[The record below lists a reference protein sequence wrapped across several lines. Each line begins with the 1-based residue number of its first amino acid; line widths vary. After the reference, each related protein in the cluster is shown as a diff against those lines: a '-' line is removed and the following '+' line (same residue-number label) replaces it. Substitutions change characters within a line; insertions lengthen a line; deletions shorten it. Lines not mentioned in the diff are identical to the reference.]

1 MLSRGLH
8 EQIFRGA
15 RVRYSEAAV
24 RRSVEHLQRH
34 ELWGK
39 ETSALPDVELRLPRM
54 YGDNI
59 DEHFCLL
66 AQKQSLPYLEAAEE
80 LLRCRL
86 PPAPPSWAW
95 QLGWT
100 RYGPDGRPEPV
111 DFPRDRAVVLDV
123 EVCLADGH
131 CPTLAVA
138 VSPHA
143 WYSWCSRRLLE
154 QRYSWSSR
162 LSLADL
168 IPLESAAGAGCA
180 GRQDRPE
187 RVVVGHNVA
196 FDRAFIKEQY
206 LIQGSRVRFL
216 DTMSMHMA
224 ISGLT
229 GFQRSLWMAAKHGKR
244 KGLQQVRQHI
254 KKTRSKAEGPAVTAW
269 DWVQVSSIN
278 NLADVHALYV
288 GGQPLEKE
296 ARELF
301 VKGTM
306 ADIRDHFQDLMSYCA
321 RDVQATH
328 EVFQEQLPLFMER
341 CPHPVTFAG
350 MLEMG
355 VSYLPVNGNWQRYLD
370 DAQGTYEELQKE
382 MKKSLMNLA
391 NDACQLLH
399 GDRYRGQPR
408 GGDGAA
414 PPPMGAG
421 AGPRRAGRYKEDPWL
436 WDLEWDTQEFKQKK
450 PPRKKKDQKV
460 NEGEAP
466 GAGSVQDWQEGE
478 HGELGGDPGLEACSA
493 PGLPVPPPDPGPPSE
508 DEELRAAPEGSALLQ
523 RLKDTVTLQPKKLQ
537 HLPGHPGWYRKLC
550 LRLGDEGWVPG
561 PSLISLQMRVTPK
574 LMRLAWD
581 GFPLHYSEKH
591 GWGYLVPGR
600 QDNLPAAPPGGE
612 GPVCPHRAI
621 EELCRQHRL
630 EKGREQPPQEQ
641 GVEDELLVMDG
652 SSMWQK
658 VTLGGRGPPGV
669 GGGAGL
675 SPTRPQ
681 TPAVEELSQ
690 LEGDVG
696 RAEQSLVQEEG
707 GELLEADSR
716 PSYHHGNGPYND
728 VDVPGC
734 WFFKLP
740 HKASRD
746 GNANNV
752 GSPFAKDFLPR
763 MEDGT
768 LRAAVGR
775 THGTRALEINKM
787 ISFWR
792 NAHKRISSQMVVW
805 LKKGELPRAVT
816 RHPDYNEED
825 DYGAILPQVVTA
837 GTITRRAVEP
847 TWLTASNAR
856 ADRVGSELKAMVQ
869 VPPGYALVGAD
880 VDSQELWIA
889 AILGEAHFAGMH
901 GCTAFGWMTLQGKKS
916 NGTDL
921 HSKTAATVGISREH
935 AKVFNYGRIYGAGQP
950 FAERLL
956 MQFNHRL
963 TQEQAREKAQQM
975 YAVTKGIRRWV
986 LPPGAVGCVG
996 TVSPWV
1002 LPWVWDTPSW
1012 LVATQVSS
1020 ERGGR
1025 VAGEGAG
1032 AGRGQGRRWLGVGPG
1047 RPPAPE
1053 GSCEEVRCSDPTWWL
1068 WDGGVRRGKAVGGG
1082 QRRDW
1087 DAPSVSQC
1095 VSSSRWL
1102 WGLPQTRRGC
1112 LRLPQTRLCPDR
1124 SRSKKKWDVVGHRV
1138 WAGGTESEMFNKLES
1153 IALSASPQTPVLG
1166 CHISRALEPAVAKGE
1181 FLTSRVNWVVQS
1193 SAVDYLHLMLVSMKW
1208 LFEEFDISGR
1218 FCISIHDEVRYL
1230 VQEQDRYRA
1239 ALALQITNLLTR
1251 TLSASRCLPRVRSN
1265 LCRGLSGVLC
1275 MFAYKL
1281 GLQDLPQSVAFFSA
1295 VDVDRCLR
1303 KEVTMNCVTPS
1314 NPTGMEKKYGIPQ
1327 GEALDI
1333 YQLLEITKGSLE
1345 KK

>member
-1 MLSRGLH
+1 MRRVSWMRSVRGCSPQPRRCPSSSSASRPLPEEPGQEPSTGQRRMNPLNIQMLSRSLH

-15 RVRYSEAAV
+15 RVRYSAEEV
-24 RRSVEHLQRH
+24 QRSVQHLQQH
-34 ELWGK
+34 GLWGK
-39 ETSALPDVELRLPRM
+39 ETSTLPDVELRLPRM
-54 YGDNI
+54 YGRDI
-59 DEHFCLL
+59 DEHFRLL

-80 LLRCRL
+80 LLRCQL
-86 PPAPPSWAW
+86 PPLPERWAW
-95 QLGWT
+95 RLGWT
-100 RYGPDGRPEPV
+100 RYGPQGQAEPV
-111 DFPRDRAVVLDV
+111 EFPEERALVLDV
-123 EVCLADGH
+123 EVCVAEGH

-154 QRYSWSSR
+154 QRYSWSSH
-162 LSLADL
+162 LTLADL
-168 IPLESAAGAGCA
+168 IPMESPAGASCTSK
-180 GRQDRPE
+180 QDWTE

-206 LIQGSRVRFL
+206 LIQGSKMRFL

-244 KGLQQVRQHI
+244 RGLQQVKEHM
-254 KKTRSKAEGPAVTAW
+254 KKTRSKAEGPVVTSW
-269 DWVQVSSIN
+269 DWVHVGSIN

-288 GGQPLEKE
+288 GGEPLEKE

-306 ADIRDHFQDLMSYCA
+306 ADIRSNFQDLVSYCA

-355 VSYLPVNGNWQRYLD
+355 VSYLPVNGNWNRYLD
-370 DAQGTYEELQKE
+370 DAQGIYEELQKE

-399 GDRYRGQPR
+399 EH
-408 GGDGAA
+408 
-414 PPPMGAG
+414 
-421 AGPRRAGRYKEDPWL
+421 RYKDDPWL

-450 PPRKKKDQKV
+450 NPEKKKKKKKGQDGSSPV
-460 NEGEAP
+460 SPAAMEAEES
-466 GAGSVQDWQEGE
+466 AQEWQE
-478 HGELGGDPGLEACSA
+478 
-493 PGLPVPPPDPGPPSE
+493 DPGPPSE
-508 DEELRAAPEGSALLQ
+508 EEELKVSASQLCLE
-523 RLKDTVTLQPKKLQ
+523 RLKETVTLQPKRLQ

-550 LRLGDEGWVPG
+550 PRLEEEGWVPG

-600 QDNLPAAPPGGE
+600 QDNLPAAPGE
-612 GPVCPHRAI
+612 ADGPSCPHRVI
-621 EELCRQHRL
+621 ENLYRQHCL
-630 EKGREQPPQEQ
+630 EKGKEQPPGLEAA
-641 GVEDELLVMDG
+641 VEDELLGMD
-652 SSMWQK
+652 SSTIWQK
-658 VTLGGRGPPGV
+658 M
-669 GGGAGL
+669 
-675 SPTRPQ
+675 
-681 TPAVEELSQ
+681 EELSRI
-690 LEGDVG
+690 EVDPEEKMNK
-696 RAEQSLVQEEG
+696 ADQSLVLEEME
-707 GELLEADSR
+707 ELRCTERKSK
-716 PSYHHGNGPYND
+716 PSFHHGNGPYND
-728 VDVPGC
+728 VNIPGC

-740 HKASRD
+740 HKD
-746 GNANNV
+746 GNDNNV
-752 GSPFAKDFLPR
+752 GSPFAKDFLPQ

-805 LKKGELPRAVT
+805 LKKGELPRVVT
-816 RHPDYNEED
+816 RHPDYNEEES
-825 DYGAILPQVVTA
+825 YGAILPQVVTA
-837 GTITRRAVEP
+837 GTVTRRAVEP

-869 VPPGYALVGAD
+869 VPPGYSLVGAD

-889 AILGEAHFAGMH
+889 AVLGEAQFAGMH

-963 TQEQAREKAQQM
+963 TPQQARDKAQQM
-975 YAVTKGIRRWV
+975 YAVTKGIRRFHLSEEGEW
-986 LPPGAVGCVG
+986 LLTKLELAV
-996 TVSPWV
+996 
-1002 LPWVWDTPSW
+1002 DR
-1012 LVATQVSS
+1012 A
-1020 ERGGR
+1020 E
-1025 VAGEGAG
+1025 
-1032 AGRGQGRRWLGVGPG
+1032 
-1047 RPPAPE
+1047 
-1053 GSCEEVRCSDPTWWL
+1053 
-1068 WDGGVRRGKAVGGG
+1068 DG
-1082 QRRDW
+1082 
-1087 DAPSVSQC
+1087 SVSAQD
-1095 VSSSRWL
+1095 VQRLQREAMKGSRWE
-1102 WGLPQTRRGC
+1102 
-1112 LRLPQTRLCPDR
+1112 
-1124 SRSKKKWDVVGHRV
+1124 KKWNVVEQRV

-1153 IALSASPQTPVLG
+1153 IALSPSPQTPVLG
-1166 CHISRALEPAVAKGE
+1166 CHISRALEPAMVKGE
-1181 FLTSRVNWVVQS
+1181 FVTSRVNWVVQS
-1193 SAVDYLHLMLVSMKW
+1193 SAVDYLHLMLVAMKW
-1208 LFEEFDISGR
+1208 LFEEFDINGR

-1230 VQEQDRYRA
+1230 VQHQDRYRA

-1251 TLSASRCLPRVRSN
+1251 
-1265 LCRGLSGVLC
+1265 C

-1295 VDVDRCLR
+1295 VDIDQCLR

-1314 NPTGMEKKYGIPQ
+1314 NPMGMEKYGIPQ

-1333 YQLLEITKGSLE
+1333 YQIIEITKGSLE
-1345 KK
+1345 KQ

>member
-1 MLSRGLH
+1 MRRALWRGSVRGCAAAKPRRCTSSSSASRPLPENPSQEPANNQRRMNPLNIQMLSRTLH

-15 RVRYSEAAV
+15 QVHHSAAEIQ
-24 RRSVEHLQRH
+24 RSVEHLQRH
-34 ELWGK
+34 DLWGK
-39 ETSALPDVELRLPRM
+39 ETSTLPDVDLQLPRM

-59 DEHFCLL
+59 DEHFRLL
-66 AQKQSLPYLEAAEE
+66 AQKQSLPYLEAANE
-80 LLRCRL
+80 LLQCEL
-86 PPAPPSWAW
+86 PPVPAEWAW

-100 RYGPDGRPEPV
+100 RYGPDGRMEAV
-111 DFPRDRAVVLDV
+111 DFPEERAVVFDV
-123 EVCLADGH
+123 EVCVADGH

-143 WYSWCSRRLLE
+143 WYSWCSKRLLE
-154 QRYSWSSR
+154 QRYSWSNH
-162 LSLADL
+162 LTLADL
-168 IPLESAAGAGCA
+168 IPLESPAGASCA
-180 GRQDRPE
+180 GKQDWPE

-244 KGLQQVRQHI
+244 KGLQQVKQHI
-254 KKTRSKAEGPAVTAW
+254 KKTRSQMEGPAVTSW
-269 DWVQVSSIN
+269 DWVHVSSIN

-288 GGQPLEKE
+288 GGEPLEKE
-296 ARELF
+296 AREIF

-306 ADIRDHFQDLMSYCA
+306 VDIRNHFQDLMSYCA

-355 VSYLPVNGNWQRYLD
+355 VSYLPVNGNWKRYLD
-370 DAQGTYEELQKE
+370 DAQGIYEELQKE

-399 GDRYRGQPR
+399 EDRYK
-408 GGDGAA
+408 D
-414 PPPMGAG
+414 
-421 AGPRRAGRYKEDPWL
+421 DPWL

-450 PPRKKKDQKV
+450 NPGKKKKKDQDRNSKV
-460 NEGEAP
+460 VAVDADRSTEE
-466 GAGSVQDWQEGE
+466 WQE
-478 HGELGGDPGLEACSA
+478 DS
-493 PGLPVPPPDPGPPSE
+493 GPPSE
-508 DEELRAAPEGSALLQ
+508 DEELKASASRVCLE
-523 RLKDTVTLQPKKLQ
+523 RLKETVVLQPKRLQ

-550 LRLGDEGWVPG
+550 PRLEEEEWVPG

-600 QDNLPAAPPGGE
+600 QDNLPADPLELGGPP
-612 GPVCPHRAI
+612 CPHRVI
-621 EELCRQHRL
+621 ESLYRQHCL
-630 EKGREQPPQEQ
+630 ERGKEQPPGLESA
-641 GVEDELLVMDG
+641 VEGELLAMDD
-652 SSMWQK
+652 STIWQK
-658 VTLGGRGPPGV
+658 
-669 GGGAGL
+669 
-675 SPTRPQ
+675 
-681 TPAVEELSQ
+681 VEELSQ
-690 LEGDVG
+690 LEVDVEDKMG
-696 RAEQSLVQEEG
+696 RADQSLVQEEME
-707 GELLEADSR
+707 ELCEVAEARSQ

-728 VDVPGC
+728 VNVPGC
-734 WFFKLP
+734 WFFKMP
-740 HKASRD
+740 HKD
-746 GNANNV
+746 GNDNNV
-752 GSPFAKDFLPR
+752 GSPFAKDFLPQ

-805 LKKGELPRAVT
+805 LKKGDLPRVVT
-816 RHPDYNEED
+816 RHPDYNEEE

-869 VPPGYALVGAD
+869 VPPGYSLVGAD

-916 NGTDL
+916 NATDL

-963 TQEQAREKAQQM
+963 TQQQAREKAQQM
-975 YAVTKGIRRWV
+975 YAVTKGVRRFR
-986 LPPGAVGCVG
+986 LSEEGE
-996 TVSPWV
+996 
-1002 LPWVWDTPSW
+1002 W
-1012 LVATQVSS
+1012 LVRQLDLAVDRAEDGLVSAQDVQRLQREAT
-1020 ERGGR
+1020 
-1025 VAGEGAG
+1025 
-1032 AGRGQGRRWLGVGPG
+1032 
-1047 RPPAPE
+1047 
-1053 GSCEEVRCSDPTWWL
+1053 
-1068 WDGGVRRGKAVGGG
+1068 K
-1082 QRRDW
+1082 
-1087 DAPSVSQC
+1087 
-1095 VSSSRWL
+1095 
-1102 WGLPQTRRGC
+1102 
-1112 LRLPQTRLCPDR
+1112 R
-1124 SRSKKKWDVVGHRV
+1124 SRRKKKWDVVGHRV

-1153 IALSASPQTPVLG
+1153 IALSPTPQTPVLG
-1166 CHISRALEPAVAKGE
+1166 CRISRALEPAVAKGE

-1193 SAVDYLHLMLVSMKW
+1193 SAVDYLHLMLVAMKW
-1208 LFEEFDISGR
+1208 LFEEFDINGR

-1230 VQEQDRYRA
+1230 VQQQDRYRA

-1251 TLSASRCLPRVRSN
+1251 
-1265 LCRGLSGVLC
+1265 C

-1295 VDVDRCLR
+1295 VDIDQCLR

-1314 NPTGMEKKYGIPQ
+1314 NPSGMEKKYGIPQ

-1333 YQLLEITKGSLE
+1333 YQIIEITKGSLE

>member
-1 MLSRGLH
+1 MLRALRRGSAPRRASSRPCSGPSAHRPQPRGDEAEPSEGGERRVNPLHVQMLSRNLH

-15 RVRYSEAAV
+15 SVRHSEAAV
-24 RRSVEHLQRH
+24 RRSIEHLQRH
-34 ELWGK
+34 GLWGRHGP
-39 ETSALPDVELRLPRM
+39 SLPDVSLRLPRM
-54 YGDNI
+54 YGADI
-59 DEHFCLL
+59 DEHFRRL

-86 PPAPPSWAW
+86 PPVPQSWAG
-95 QLGWT
+95 QQGWT
-100 RYGPDGRPEPV
+100 RYDPDGRPQAVEC
-111 DFPRDRAVVLDV
+111 PRERALVLDV
-123 EVCLADGH
+123 EVCVAAGQ
-131 CPTLAVA
+131 CPTMAVA

-154 QRYSWSSR
+154 QRYSWGPR
-162 LSLADL
+162 LALHDL
-168 IPLESAAGAGCA
+168 VPLEGT
-180 GRQDRPE
+180 GRQQEGGE

-244 KGLQQVRQHI
+244 KGLQQVKQHI
-254 KKTRSKAEGPAVTAW
+254 KKTRSKAEGPAVSSW
-269 DWVQVSSIN
+269 DWVHVSSIN

-288 GGQPLEKE
+288 GGEPLQKE

-306 ADIRDHFQDLMSYCA
+306 ADVRNNFQELMSYCA
-321 RDVQATH
+321 SDVRATH

-355 VSYLPVNGNWQRYLD
+355 VSYLPVNSNWRRYLD

-399 GDRYRGQPR
+399 ED
-408 GGDGAA
+408 
-414 PPPMGAG
+414 
-421 AGPRRAGRYKEDPWL
+421 RYKEDPWL

-450 PPRKKKDQKV
+450 PPKRKKDQKI
-460 NEGEAP
+460 NSEASET
-466 GAGSVQDWQEGE
+466 GSAQEWQE
-478 HGELGGDPGLEACSA
+478 
-493 PGLPVPPPDPGPPSE
+493 DPGPPSE
-508 DEELRAAPEGSALLQ
+508 EEELRAPESHTCLE
-523 RLKDTVTLQPKKLQ
+523 RLKETVTLQPKKLQ

-550 LRLGDEGWVPG
+550 LRLEEEGWVPG

-600 QDNLPAAPPGGE
+600 QDNLPAASAELE

-621 EELCRQHRL
+621 ERLYRQHCLQR
-630 EKGREQPPQEQ
+630 GQEQPPEEVS
-641 GVEDELLVMDG
+641 VEDELMVLEG

-658 VTLGGRGPPGV
+658 V
-669 GGGAGL
+669 
-675 SPTRPQ
+675 
-681 TPAVEELSQ
+681 EELSQ
-690 LEGDVG
+690 MELDMERPG
-696 RAEQSLVQEEG
+696 RAEQSQMQDEDGLPELMEESSQP
-707 GELLEADSR
+707 LF
-716 PSYHHGNGPYND
+716 HHGNGPYND
-728 VDVPGC
+728 VNVPGC

-740 HKASRD
+740 HKD
-746 GNANNV
+746 GNENNV

-787 ISFWR
+787 VSFWR
-792 NAHKRISSQMVVW
+792 NAHKRVSSQVVVW
-805 LKKGELPRAVT
+805 LKKGELPRVVT
-816 RHPDYNEED
+816 RHPAYSEEE

-869 VPPGYALVGAD
+869 VPPGYSLVGAD

-889 AILGEAHFAGMH
+889 AVLGEAHFAGMH

-916 NGTDL
+916 DGTDL

-935 AKVFNYGRIYGAGQP
+935 AKIFNYGRIYGAGQP

-963 TQEQAREKAQQM
+963 TQQQAREKAQQM
-975 YAVTKGIRRWV
+975 YAVTKGIRRFHLSEEGEWLV
-986 LPPGAVGCVG
+986 KELELAVDRAEDG
-996 TVSPWV
+996 TVSAQDV
-1002 LPWVWDTPSW
+1002 QKIQREAMRKS
-1012 LVATQVSS
+1012 
-1020 ERGGR
+1020 
-1025 VAGEGAG
+1025 
-1032 AGRGQGRRWLGVGPG
+1032 RR
-1047 RPPAPE
+1047 
-1053 GSCEEVRCSDPTWWL
+1053 
-1068 WDGGVRRGKAVGGG
+1068 
-1082 QRRDW
+1082 
-1087 DAPSVSQC
+1087 
-1095 VSSSRWL
+1095 
-1102 WGLPQTRRGC
+1102 
-1112 LRLPQTRLCPDR
+1112 
-1124 SRSKKKWDVVGHRV
+1124 KKKWDVVAHRI

-1208 LFEEFDISGR
+1208 LFEEYDINGR

-1251 TLSASRCLPRVRSN
+1251 
-1265 LCRGLSGVLC
+1265 C

-1295 VDVDRCLR
+1295 VDIDRCLR

-1333 YQLLEITKGSLE
+1333 YQIIEVTKGSLE

>member
-1 MLSRGLH
+1 MLGGGCGGGRHGTGRQHGRKLLRAPRFGSALRPGPGGAGCSGRPEEAASAAGASAEWGEMRRLLWRRPVRSCTAARGAEPQRCTSSSSASFPLPENLSQEPAQGQRRMNPLNIQMLSRTLH

-15 RVRYSEAAV
+15 QVHYSAADIQ
-24 RRSVEHLQRH
+24 RSVEHLQRH
-34 ELWGK
+34 DLWGK
-39 ETSALPDVELRLPRM
+39 ETSTLPDVDLQLPRM

-59 DEHFCLL
+59 DEHFRIL
-66 AQKQSLPYLEAAEE
+66 AQKQSLPYLEAANE
-80 LLRCRL
+80 LLQCEL
-86 PPAPPSWAW
+86 PPMPAQWAW

-100 RYGPDGRPEPV
+100 RYGPDGRAEAV
-111 DFPRDRAVVLDV
+111 DFPEERAVVLDV
-123 EVCLADGH
+123 EVCVADGH

-143 WYSWCSRRLLE
+143 WYSWCSKRLLE
-154 QRYSWSSR
+154 QRYSWSSH
-162 LSLADL
+162 LTLADL
-168 IPLESAAGAGCA
+168 IPLESPAGASCA
-180 GRQDRPE
+180 GKQDWPE

-206 LIQGSRVRFL
+206 LIQGSQVRFL

-229 GFQRSLWMAAKHGKR
+229 GFQRSLWMAARHGKR
-244 KGLQQVRQHI
+244 KGLQQVKEHM
-254 KKTRSKAEGPAVTAW
+254 KKTRSKAEGPAITSW
-269 DWVQVSSIN
+269 DWVHVSSIN

-288 GGQPLEKE
+288 GGEPLQKE

-306 ADIRDHFQDLMSYCA
+306 ADIRSHFQDLMSYCA

-355 VSYLPVNGNWQRYLD
+355 VSYLPVNGNWKRYLD
-370 DAQGTYEELQKE
+370 DAQSIYEELQKE

-399 GDRYRGQPR
+399 EDRYK
-408 GGDGAA
+408 D
-414 PPPMGAG
+414 
-421 AGPRRAGRYKEDPWL
+421 DPWL

-450 PPRKKKDQKV
+450 NPGKKKKDQNGNSK
-460 NEGEAP
+460 AP
-466 GAGSVQDWQEGE
+466 VAAAGADGTTQEWQE
-478 HGELGGDPGLEACSA
+478 
-493 PGLPVPPPDPGPPSE
+493 DPGPPGE
-508 DEELRAAPEGSALLQ
+508 DEELEAPASRVHLE
-523 RLKDTVTLQPKKLQ
+523 RLKETVVLQPKRLQ

-550 LRLGDEGWVPG
+550 PRLEDAGWVPG

-600 QDNLPAAPPGGE
+600 QDNLPAAPLE
-612 GPVCPHRAI
+612 EKGPVCPHRVI
-621 EELCRQHRL
+621 EYLYRQHCL
-630 EKGREQPPQEQ
+630 EKGKEQLPGPEAA
-641 GVEDELLVMDG
+641 VEDEMLVMDG
-652 SSMWQK
+652 STMWQK
-658 VTLGGRGPPGV
+658 V
-669 GGGAGL
+669 
-675 SPTRPQ
+675 
-681 TPAVEELSQ
+681 EELSR
-690 LEGDVG
+690 LEVDVEEKMG
-696 RAEQSLVQEEG
+696 RANQSLVQEDAD
-707 GELLEADSR
+707 ELCELAEVSSR
-716 PSYHHGNGPYND
+716 PSHHHGNGPYND
-728 VDVPGC
+728 VNIPGC

-740 HKASRD
+740 HKD
-746 GNANNV
+746 GNDNNV
-752 GSPFAKDFLPR
+752 GSPFAKDFLPQ

-869 VPPGYALVGAD
+869 VPPGYSLVGAD

-889 AILGEAHFAGMH
+889 AVLGEAHFAGMH

-916 NGTDL
+916 NATDL

-935 AKVFNYGRIYGAGQP
+935 AKIFNYGRIYGAGQP

-963 TQEQAREKAQQM
+963 TQQQAREKAQQM
-975 YAVTKGIRRWV
+975 YAVTKGVRRF
-986 LPPGAVGCVG
+986 LLSEEGE
-996 TVSPWV
+996 
-1002 LPWVWDTPSW
+1002 W
-1012 LVATQVSS
+1012 LVRELDLAVDRA
-1020 ERGGR
+1020 E
-1025 VAGEGAG
+1025 
-1032 AGRGQGRRWLGVGPG
+1032 
-1047 RPPAPE
+1047 
-1053 GSCEEVRCSDPTWWL
+1053 
-1068 WDGGVRRGKAVGGG
+1068 DG
-1082 QRRDW
+1082 
-1087 DAPSVSQC
+1087 SVSLQD
-1095 VSSSRWL
+1095 V
-1102 WGLPQTRRGC
+1102 Q
-1112 LRLPQTRLCPDR
+1112 RLQREATKR
-1124 SRSKKKWDVVGHRV
+1124 SRTKKKWDVVEHRV

-1153 IALSASPQTPVLG
+1153 IALSPSPQTPVLG

-1193 SAVDYLHLMLVSMKW
+1193 SAVDYLHLMLVAMKW
-1208 LFEEFDISGR
+1208 LFEEFDINGR

-1230 VQEQDRYRA
+1230 VQHQDRYRA

-1251 TLSASRCLPRVRSN
+1251 
-1265 LCRGLSGVLC
+1265 C

-1295 VDVDRCLR
+1295 VDVDQCLR
-1303 KEVTMNCVTPS
+1303 KEVTMNCTTPS

-1333 YQLLEITKGSLE
+1333 YQLIEITKGSLE

>member
-1 MLSRGLH
+1 MNPLNIQMLSKTLH

-15 RVRYSEAAV
+15 QVRYSAADIQ
-24 RRSVEHLQRH
+24 RSVEHLQRH
-34 ELWGK
+34 DLWGK
-39 ETSALPDVELRLPRM
+39 ETSTLPDVDLQLPRM

-59 DEHFCLL
+59 DEHFRLL
-66 AQKQSLPYLEAAEE
+66 AQKQSLPYLEAANE
-80 LLRCRL
+80 LLRCEL
-86 PPAPPSWAW
+86 PPVPAQWAW

-100 RYGPDGRPEPV
+100 RYGPDGQAEAV
-111 DFPRDRAVVLDV
+111 DFPEERAVVLDV
-123 EVCLADGH
+123 EVCVADGH

-154 QRYSWSSR
+154 QRYSWSSH
-162 LSLADL
+162 LTLADL
-168 IPLESAAGAGCA
+168 IPLESPAAASCA
-180 GRQDRPE
+180 GKQDWQE

-229 GFQRSLWMAAKHGKR
+229 GFQRSLWMAAKQGKR
-244 KGLQQVRQHI
+244 KGLQQVKEHM
-254 KKTRSKAEGPAVTAW
+254 KKTRSKTEGPAITSW
-269 DWVQVSSIN
+269 DWVHVSSIN

-288 GGQPLEKE
+288 GGEPLEKE

-306 ADIRDHFQDLMSYCA
+306 ADIRSNFQDLMSYCA

-355 VSYLPVNGNWQRYLD
+355 VSYLPVNGNWKRYLD
-370 DAQGTYEELQKE
+370 DAQGIYEELQKE

-391 NDACQLLH
+391 NEACQLLH
-399 GDRYRGQPR
+399 EE
-408 GGDGAA
+408 
-414 PPPMGAG
+414 
-421 AGPRRAGRYKEDPWL
+421 RYKDDPWL

-450 PPRKKKDQKV
+450 NPGKKKKK
-460 NEGEAP
+460 G
-466 GAGSVQDWQEGE
+466 QDTERALCQ
-478 HGELGGDPGLEACSA
+478 
-493 PGLPVPPPDPGPPSE
+493 PVLLAPPDPGPPGE
-508 DEELRAAPEGSALLQ
+508 DEELKAPASQVCLE
-523 RLKDTVTLQPKKLQ
+523 RLKETVALQPKRLQ

-550 LRLGDEGWVPG
+550 LRLEDAGWVPG

-600 QDNLPAAPPGGE
+600 QDNLPVLPQSH
-612 GPVCPHRAI
+612 GPRCGCLSPALSPARVI
-621 EELCRQHRL
+621 EYLYRQHCL
-630 EKGREQPPQEQ
+630 EKGKEQPP
-641 GVEDELLVMDG
+641 GLDAATEDELLVMDG
-652 SSMWQK
+652 STIWQK
-658 VTLGGRGPPGV
+658 VKEGMEGPLVGGRCDGV
-669 GGGAGL
+669 
-675 SPTRPQ
+675 R
-681 TPAVEELSQ
+681 SQ
-690 LEGDVG
+690 
-696 RAEQSLVQEEG
+696 
-707 GELLEADSR
+707 

-728 VDVPGC
+728 VNIPGC

-740 HKASRD
+740 HKD
-746 GNANNV
+746 GNDNNV
-752 GSPFAKDFLPR
+752 GSPFAKDFLPQ

-805 LKKGELPRAVT
+805 LKKGELPRVVT

-856 ADRVGSELKAMVQ
+856 VRPRLGPCGGVLGSPLWYTP
-869 VPPGYALVGAD
+869 VPP
-880 VDSQELWIA
+880 S
-889 AILGEAHFAGMH
+889 

-916 NGTDL
+916 NATDL

-963 TQEQAREKAQQM
+963 TQQQAREKAQQM
-975 YAVTKGIRRWV
+975 YAVTKGVRRFH
-986 LPPGAVGCVG
+986 LSEDGE
-996 TVSPWV
+996 
-1002 LPWVWDTPSW
+1002 W
-1012 LVATQVSS
+1012 LVKKLDLAVD
-1020 ERGGR
+1020 R
-1025 VAGEGAG
+1025 AK
-1032 AGRGQGRRWLGVGPG
+1032 
-1047 RPPAPE
+1047 
-1053 GSCEEVRCSDPTWWL
+1053 
-1068 WDGGVRRGKAVGGG
+1068 DG
-1082 QRRDW
+1082 
-1087 DAPSVSQC
+1087 SVSIQD
-1095 VSSSRWL
+1095 V
-1102 WGLPQTRRGC
+1102 Q
-1112 LRLPQTRLCPDR
+1112 RLQREAMKR
-1124 SRSKKKWDVVGHRV
+1124 SRKKKKWDVVLHRV

-1153 IALSASPQTPVLG
+1153 IALSPSPQTPVLG

-1193 SAVDYLHLMLVSMKW
+1193 SAVDYLHLMLVAMKW
-1208 LFEEFDISGR
+1208 LFEEFDINGR

-1230 VQEQDRYRA
+1230 VQQQDRYRA

-1251 TLSASRCLPRVRSN
+1251 
-1265 LCRGLSGVLC
+1265 C

-1295 VDVDRCLR
+1295 VDVDQCLR

-1333 YQLLEITKGSLE
+1333 YQLIEITKGSLE

>member
-1 MLSRGLH
+1 GQRRMNPLNIQMLSKTLH

-15 RVRYSEAAV
+15 RVHYSAAEIQK
-24 RRSVEHLQRH
+24 SMKHLQQH
-34 ELWGK
+34 DLWGK
-39 ETSALPDVELRLPRM
+39 ETSTLPDVDLQLPHM

-59 DEHFCLL
+59 DEHFRLL
-66 AQKQSLPYLEAAEE
+66 AQKQSLPYLEAANE
-80 LLRCRL
+80 LLQCEL
-86 PPAPPSWAW
+86 PSMPTQWAW

-100 RYGPDGRPEPV
+100 CYGPDGQAEAV
-111 DFPRDRAVVLDV
+111 DFPAERAMVFDV
-123 EVCLADGH
+123 EVCVADGH

-138 VSPHA
+138 VSPRA

-154 QRYSWSSR
+154 QRYSWSSH
-162 LSLADL
+162 LTLADL
-168 IPLESAAGAGCA
+168 IPLESPAAANCA
-180 GRQDRPE
+180 SKQDWLE

-206 LIQGSRVRFL
+206 LIQGSRMRFL

-244 KGLQQVRQHI
+244 KGLQQVKEHM
-254 KKTRSKAEGPAVTAW
+254 KKTHSRMEGPAITSW
-269 DWVQVSSIN
+269 DWVHVSSIN

-288 GGQPLEKE
+288 GGEPLQKE

-306 ADIRDHFQDLMSYCA
+306 ADIRNHFQDLMSYCA
-321 RDVQATH
+321 HDVQATH

-355 VSYLPVNGNWQRYLD
+355 VSYLPVNGNWKRYLD
-370 DAQGTYEELQKE
+370 DAQGIYEELQKE

-391 NDACQLLH
+391 NDACELLH
-399 GDRYRGQPR
+399 EDRYK
-408 GGDGAA
+408 D
-414 PPPMGAG
+414 
-421 AGPRRAGRYKEDPWL
+421 DPWL

-450 PPRKKKDQKV
+450 NPRKNKKKKNQDG
-460 NEGEAP
+460 NSEASP
-466 GAGSVQDWQEGE
+466 MAVGTDETAQEWQEGDGVAQAALC
-478 HGELGGDPGLEACSA
+478 HPILA
-493 PGLPVPPPDPGPPSE
+493 PADPGPPSE
-508 DEELRAAPEGSALLQ
+508 DEELKAPASQVCLE
-523 RLKDTVTLQPKKLQ
+523 RLKETVVLQPKRLQ

-550 LRLGDEGWVPG
+550 PRLEEAGWVPG

-600 QDNLPAAPPGGE
+600 QDNLLTEPSEAGG
-612 GPVCPHRAI
+612 PSCPHRVI
-621 EELCRQHRL
+621 EQLYRQHCL
-630 EKGREQPPQEQ
+630 EKGEGQHPGQEAA
-641 GVEDELLVMDG
+641 VENEELLLEDG
-652 SSMWQK
+652 MMWQE
-658 VTLGGRGPPGV
+658 
-669 GGGAGL
+669 
-675 SPTRPQ
+675 
-681 TPAVEELSQ
+681 VEELSQ
-690 LEGDVG
+690 VEVDVEEKTG
-696 RAEQSLVQEEG
+696 RVDQSLAQVRGVEMRSQ
-707 GELLEADSR
+707 
-716 PSYHHGNGPYND
+716 PPYHYGNGPYND
-728 VDVPGC
+728 VNIPGC

-740 HKASRD
+740 HKASWELP
-746 GNANNV
+746 GASCPSCV
-752 GSPFAKDFLPR
+752 LAPLVLLPFAKDFLPQ

-775 THGTRALEINKM
+775 VHGTRALEINKM

-805 LKKGELPRAVT
+805 LKKGELPRVVT

-869 VPPGYALVGAD
+869 VPPGYSLVGAD

-889 AILGEAHFAGMH
+889 AVLGEAHFAGMH

-921 HSKTAATVGISREH
+921 HSKTASTVGISREH

-956 MQFNHRL
+956 LQFNHRL
-963 TQEQAREKAQQM
+963 TQQQARHKAQQM
-975 YAVTKGIRRWV
+975 YAVTKGVRRFH
-986 LPPGAVGCVG
+986 LSEEGE
-996 TVSPWV
+996 
-1002 LPWVWDTPSW
+1002 W
-1012 LVATQVSS
+1012 LVRELDLAVDRA
-1020 ERGGR
+1020 E
-1025 VAGEGAG
+1025 
-1032 AGRGQGRRWLGVGPG
+1032 
-1047 RPPAPE
+1047 
-1053 GSCEEVRCSDPTWWL
+1053 
-1068 WDGGVRRGKAVGGG
+1068 DG
-1082 QRRDW
+1082 
-1087 DAPSVSQC
+1087 SVSAQD
-1095 VSSSRWL
+1095 V
-1102 WGLPQTRRGC
+1102 Q
-1112 LRLPQTRLCPDR
+1112 RLQREAMKR
-1124 SRSKKKWDVVGHRV
+1124 SRKKKKWNVVEHRV

-1153 IALSASPQTPVLG
+1153 IALAPYPQTPVLG

-1181 FLTSRVNWVVQS
+1181 FVTSRVNWVVQS
-1193 SAVDYLHLMLVSMKW
+1193 SAVDYLHLMLVAMKW
-1208 LFEEFDISGR
+1208 LFEEFDINGR

-1230 VQEQDRYRA
+1230 VQQQDRYRA

-1251 TLSASRCLPRVRSN
+1251 
-1265 LCRGLSGVLC
+1265 C

-1295 VDVDRCLR
+1295 VDVDQCLR

-1314 NPTGMEKKYGIPQ
+1314 NPSGMEKKYGIPQ

-1333 YQLLEITKGSLE
+1333 YQLIEITKGSLE
-1345 KK
+1345 K

>member
-1 MLSRGLH
+1 GQRRVNPLNIQMLSRTLH

-15 RVRYSEAAV
+15 QVSYSPEEV
-24 RRSVEHLQRH
+24 QRSVKHLQQH
-34 ELWGK
+34 DLWGK
-39 ETSALPDVELRLPRM
+39 ETSMLPDVELQLPRM
-54 YGDNI
+54 YGQNI
-59 DEHFCLL
+59 DEHFQLL
-66 AQKQSLPYLEAAEE
+66 AQKQSLPYLEAANK
-80 LLRCRL
+80 LLQCQL
-86 PPAPPSWAW
+86 PPMPTQWAW

-100 RYGPDGRPEPV
+100 RYGPDGQAQPV
-111 DFPRDRAVVLDV
+111 DFPDEQAVVLDV
-123 EVCLADGH
+123 EVCVADGH

-154 QRYSWSSR
+154 QRYSWSSH
-162 LSLADL
+162 LTLADL
-168 IPLESAAGAGCA
+168 IPLESPAGASCGSK
-180 GRQDRPE
+180 QDWLE

-229 GFQRSLWMAAKHGKR
+229 GFQRSLWMAAKQGKR
-244 KGLQQVRQHI
+244 KGLQQVKEHM
-254 KKTRSKAEGPAVTAW
+254 KKTRSQTEGPVITSW
-269 DWVQVSSIN
+269 DWVHVSSIN

-288 GGQPLEKE
+288 GGEPLQKE

-306 ADIRDHFQDLMSYCA
+306 ADIRSNFQDLMSYCA

-355 VSYLPVNGNWQRYLD
+355 VSYLPVNGNWKRYLD
-370 DAQGTYEELQKE
+370 DAHGIYEELQKE
-382 MKKSLMNLA
+382 MKKNLMNLA
-391 NDACQLLH
+391 NDACELLH
-399 GDRYRGQPR
+399 EDRYK
-408 GGDGAA
+408 D
-414 PPPMGAG
+414 
-421 AGPRRAGRYKEDPWL
+421 DPWL

-450 PPRKKKDQKV
+450 NPVKKRKKDKDGNSKASEVVAGAEESTRECQEV
-460 NEGEAP
+460 LLAP
-466 GAGSVQDWQEGE
+466 
-478 HGELGGDPGLEACSA
+478 L
-493 PGLPVPPPDPGPPSE
+493 DPGPPSE
-508 DEELRAAPEGSALLQ
+508 DEELKSPASQLCLE
-523 RLKDTVTLQPKKLQ
+523 RLKETVTLQPKRLQ

-550 LRLGDEGWVPG
+550 LRLDDAKWVPG

-574 LMRLAWD
+574 LMRLVWD

-600 QDNLPAAPPGGE
+600 QDNLPAASSDTGNSH
-612 GPVCPHRAI
+612 CPHRVI
-621 EELCRQHRL
+621 EYLYKQHCL
-630 EKGREQPPQEQ
+630 ERGKEQPLGLEAA
-641 GVEDELLVMDG
+641 VEDELLVVD
-652 SSMWQK
+652 SSMMWQEAEK
-658 VTLGGRGPPGV
+658 
-669 GGGAGL
+669 L
-675 SPTRPQ
+675 SH
-681 TPAVEELSQ
+681 
-690 LEGDVG
+690 LEGDMEETVG
-696 RAEQSLVQEEG
+696 RADLLQEEMDKLY
-707 GELLEADSR
+707 EQVEAKSQ
-716 PSYHHGNGPYND
+716 PSFHHGNGPYND
-728 VDVPGC
+728 VNIPGC

-740 HKASRD
+740 HKATLASLLLLKD

-752 GSPFAKDFLPR
+752 GSPFAKDFLPQ

-805 LKKGELPRAVT
+805 LRKGELPRVVT

-869 VPPGYALVGAD
+869 VPPGYSLVGAD

-889 AILGEAHFAGMH
+889 AVLGEAHFAGMH
-901 GCTAFGWMTLQGKKS
+901 GCTAFGWMTLQGRKS

-963 TQEQAREKAQQM
+963 TQQQAREKAQQM
-975 YAVTKGIRRWV
+975 YAVTKGVRRFY
-986 LPPGAVGCVG
+986 LSEEGE
-996 TVSPWV
+996 
-1002 LPWVWDTPSW
+1002 W
-1012 LVATQVSS
+1012 LVR
-1020 ERGGR
+1020 ELN
-1025 VAGEGAG
+1025 VAVDRAE
-1032 AGRGQGRRWLGVGPG
+1032 
-1047 RPPAPE
+1047 
-1053 GSCEEVRCSDPTWWL
+1053 
-1068 WDGGVRRGKAVGGG
+1068 DG
-1082 QRRDW
+1082 
-1087 DAPSVSQC
+1087 SVSAQD
-1095 VSSSRWL
+1095 V
-1102 WGLPQTRRGC
+1102 Q
-1112 LRLPQTRLCPDR
+1112 RLQREAVKR
-1124 SRSKKKWDVVGHRV
+1124 SRRKKWNVVEHRV

-1153 IALSASPQTPVLG
+1153 IALSPSPQTPVLG

-1181 FLTSRVNWVVQS
+1181 FVTSRVNWVVQS
-1193 SAVDYLHLMLVSMKW
+1193 SAVDYLHLMLVAMKW
-1208 LFEEFDISGR
+1208 LFEEFDINGR

-1251 TLSASRCLPRVRSN
+1251 
-1265 LCRGLSGVLC
+1265 C

-1281 GLQDLPQSVAFFSA
+1281 GLQDLPQSVAFFST
-1295 VDVDRCLR
+1295 VDIDQCLR
-1303 KEVTMNCVTPS
+1303 KEVTMNCATPS

-1333 YQLLEITKGSLE
+1333 YQLIEITKGSLE
-1345 KK
+1345 K

>member
-1 MLSRGLH
+1 MRRVPWVRSLRGCSPQPRRCHSSSSASSPLPQEPSQEPAAGQRRMNPLNIQMLSRTLH

-15 RVRYSEAAV
+15 RVRYSAEEV

-39 ETSALPDVELRLPRM
+39 ETSTLPDVDLRLPRM

-59 DEHFCLL
+59 DEHFRLL
-66 AQKQSLPYLEAAEE
+66 AQKQSLPYLEAANE
-80 LLRCRL
+80 LLRCEL
-86 PPAPPSWAW
+86 PPLPEQWAW
-95 QLGWT
+95 KLGWT
-100 RYGPDGRPEPV
+100 RYGPDGRAEAV
-111 DFPRDRAVVLDV
+111 DFPEERALVLDV
-123 EVCLADGH
+123 EVCVADGQ

-154 QRYSWSSR
+154 QRYSWSSH
-162 LSLADL
+162 LTLADL
-168 IPLESAAGAGCA
+168 IPLESPAGASCA
-180 GRQDRPE
+180 SKQDWME

-206 LIQGSRVRFL
+206 FIQGSKMRFL

-244 KGLQQVRQHI
+244 KGLQQVKEHM
-254 KKTRSKAEGPAVTAW
+254 KKTRSKTEGPAITSW
-269 DWVQVSSIN
+269 DWVHVSSIN

-288 GGQPLEKE
+288 GGEPLEKE
-296 ARELF
+296 ARETF

-306 ADIRDHFQDLMSYCA
+306 ADVRSHFQDLMSYCA

-355 VSYLPVNGNWQRYLD
+355 VSYLPVNGNWKRYLN
-370 DAQGTYEELQKE
+370 DAQGIYEDLQKE

-399 GDRYRGQPR
+399 EH
-408 GGDGAA
+408 
-414 PPPMGAG
+414 
-421 AGPRRAGRYKEDPWL
+421 RYKDDPWL

-450 PPRKKKDQKV
+450 NPGKKKKK
-460 NEGEAP
+460 G
-466 GAGSVQDWQEGE
+466 QDGNSQVSLAAMDAEESAQEWQE
-478 HGELGGDPGLEACSA
+478 
-493 PGLPVPPPDPGPPSE
+493 DPGPPSE
-508 DEELRAAPEGSALLQ
+508 DEELKVPASQLCLE
-523 RLKDTVTLQPKKLQ
+523 RLKETVSLQPKRLQ

-550 LRLGDEGWVPG
+550 PRLEEEGWVPG

-600 QDNLPAAPPGGE
+600 QDNLPAAPLE
-612 GPVCPHRAI
+612 TDGPSCPHRVI
-621 EELCRQHRL
+621 ENLYRQHCL
-630 EKGREQPPQEQ
+630 EKGKEQPPGLESA
-641 GVEDELLVMDG
+641 VEDELVMD
-652 SSMWQK
+652 SSTMWQK
-658 VTLGGRGPPGV
+658 M
-669 GGGAGL
+669 
-675 SPTRPQ
+675 
-681 TPAVEELSQ
+681 EELSQ
-690 LEGDVG
+690 IEVDPEEKMSKAG
-696 RAEQSLVQEEG
+696 QSLVLEEME
-707 GELLEADSR
+707 ELSTQAEMRSQ
-716 PSYHHGNGPYND
+716 PSFHHGNGPYND
-728 VDVPGC
+728 VNIPGC

-740 HKASRD
+740 HKD
-746 GNANNV
+746 GNDNNV
-752 GSPFAKDFLPR
+752 GSPFAKDFLPQ

-805 LKKGELPRAVT
+805 LKKGELPRVVT

-825 DYGAILPQVVTA
+825 SYGAILPQVVTA
-837 GTITRRAVEP
+837 GTVTRRAVEP

-869 VPPGYALVGAD
+869 VPPGYSLVGAD

-889 AILGEAHFAGMH
+889 AVLGEAQFAGMH

-916 NGTDL
+916 KATDPA
-921 HSKTAATVGISREH
+921 SKTH
-935 AKVFNYGRIYGAGQP
+935 AS
-950 FAERLL
+950 
-956 MQFNHRL
+956 
-963 TQEQAREKAQQM
+963 
-975 YAVTKGIRRWV
+975 TKGIRRFH
-986 LPPGAVGCVG
+986 LSEEGE
-996 TVSPWV
+996 
-1002 LPWVWDTPSW
+1002 W
-1012 LVATQVSS
+1012 LVAKLDLAVDRA
-1020 ERGGR
+1020 E
-1025 VAGEGAG
+1025 
-1032 AGRGQGRRWLGVGPG
+1032 
-1047 RPPAPE
+1047 
-1053 GSCEEVRCSDPTWWL
+1053 
-1068 WDGGVRRGKAVGGG
+1068 DG
-1082 QRRDW
+1082 
-1087 DAPSVSQC
+1087 SVSAQD
-1095 VSSSRWL
+1095 V
-1102 WGLPQTRRGC
+1102 Q
-1112 LRLPQTRLCPDR
+1112 RLQRDAVKR
-1124 SRSKKKWDVVGHRV
+1124 SRKGKWNVVEQRV
-1138 WAGGTESEMFNKLES
+1138 WVGGTESEMFNKLES
-1153 IALSASPQTPVLG
+1153 IALSPSPQTPVLG
-1166 CHISRALEPAVAKGE
+1166 CHISRALEPAMVKGE
-1181 FLTSRVNWVVQS
+1181 FVTSRVNWVVQS
-1193 SAVDYLHLMLVSMKW
+1193 SAVDYLHLMLVAMKW
-1208 LFEEFDISGR
+1208 LFEEFDINGR

-1230 VQEQDRYRA
+1230 VQHQDRYRA

-1251 TLSASRCLPRVRSN
+1251 
-1265 LCRGLSGVLC
+1265 C

-1295 VDVDRCLR
+1295 VDIDQCLR

-1314 NPTGMEKKYGIPQ
+1314 NPTGMEKYGIPQ

-1333 YQLLEITKGSLE
+1333 YQIIEITKGSLE
-1345 KK
+1345 KQ

>member
-1 MLSRGLH
+1 MKRLLWRRSVAGRGAARSTGPCRGASGSSASRPQPGKAEREREPDAGQRRVNPLNIQMLSRTLH

-15 RVRYSEAAV
+15 EAQPSAEAV
-24 RRSVEHLQRH
+24 RRSVEHLRQH
-34 ELWGK
+34 ELWGR

-54 YGDNI
+54 YGGSI
-59 DEHFCLL
+59 DEHFRLL
-66 AQKQSLPYLEAAEE
+66 AQKQGLPYLEAAHE
-80 LLRCRL
+80 LLRRPL
-86 PPAPPSWAW
+86 PPRPPRWAW
-95 QLGWT
+95 RLGWT
-100 RYGPDGRPEPV
+100 RYGADGRAEAV
-111 DFPRDRAVVLDV
+111 AFPDERAVVFDV
-123 EVCLADGH
+123 EVCLADGQ

-138 VSPHA
+138 ASPEA
-143 WYSWCSRRLLE
+143 WYSWCSARLLE
-154 QRYSWSSR
+154 QRYSWSSH
-162 LSLADL
+162 LGLADL
-168 IPLESAAGAGCA
+168 IPLEAPGG
-180 GRQDRPE
+180 GEQPP

-196 FDRAFIKEQY
+196 FDRAFVREQY

-244 KGLQQVRQHI
+244 KGLQQVKQHMRR
-254 KKTRSKAEGPAVTAW
+254 TRGRSEGPAIASW
-269 DWVQVSSIN
+269 DWVDVSSIN

-288 GGQPLEKE
+288 GGEPLEKE

-306 ADIRDHFQDLMSYCA
+306 ANIRSNFQELMTYCA

-328 EVFQEQLPLFMER
+328 EVFQEQLPLFLER

-355 VSYLPVNGNWQRYLD
+355 VSYLPVNGNWKRYLD

-399 GDRYRGQPR
+399 EDRYK
-408 GGDGAA
+408 D
-414 PPPMGAG
+414 
-421 AGPRRAGRYKEDPWL
+421 DPWL

-450 PPRKKKDQKV
+450 KAVKKKDR
-460 NEGEAP
+460 EGNTSTAAAA
-466 GAGSVQDWQEGE
+466 GASELAQEQQE
-478 HGELGGDPGLEACSA
+478 
-493 PGLPVPPPDPGPPSE
+493 DPGPPSE
-508 DEELRAAPEGSALLQ
+508 EEEARVPASRASLE
-523 RLKDTVTLQPKKLQ
+523 RLKETVTLQPKRLQ

-550 LRLGDEGWVPG
+550 PRLEEAGWVPG

-600 QDNLPAAPPGGE
+600 QDNLPGDPAEAQ
-612 GPVCPHRAI
+612 GPLCPHRVI
-621 EELCRQHRL
+621 ESLYRQHCL
-630 EKGREQPPQEQ
+630 EKGQEQPPGPE
-641 GVEDELLVMDG
+641 GAMEDELLMMD
-652 SSMWQK
+652 SSAMWQK
-658 VTLGGRGPPGV
+658 V
-669 GGGAGL
+669 
-675 SPTRPQ
+675 
-681 TPAVEELSQ
+681 EELSH
-690 LEGDVG
+690 LEVDMEEKTG
-696 RAEQSLVQEEG
+696 RADQNLMLEDADELEE
-707 GELLEADSR
+707 ASSQ
-716 PSYHHGNGPYND
+716 PSFHHGNGPYND
-728 VDVPGC
+728 VNIPGC

-740 HKASRD
+740 HKD
-746 GNANNV
+746 GNDNNV

-805 LKKGELPRAVT
+805 LKKGELPRMVT
-816 RHPDYNEED
+816 RHPDYNEEE

-869 VPPGYALVGAD
+869 VPPGYSLVGAD

-921 HSKTAATVGISREH
+921 HSKTAAMVGISREH
-935 AKVFNYGRIYGAGQP
+935 AKIFNYGRIYGAGQP

-963 TQEQAREKAQQM
+963 TQQQAREKAQQM
-975 YAVTKGIRRWV
+975 YAVTKGVRRFH
-986 LPPGAVGCVG
+986 LSEDGE
-996 TVSPWV
+996 
-1002 LPWVWDTPSW
+1002 W
-1012 LVATQVSS
+1012 LVRELELSVDRA
-1020 ERGGR
+1020 E
-1025 VAGEGAG
+1025 
-1032 AGRGQGRRWLGVGPG
+1032 
-1047 RPPAPE
+1047 
-1053 GSCEEVRCSDPTWWL
+1053 
-1068 WDGGVRRGKAVGGG
+1068 DG
-1082 QRRDW
+1082 
-1087 DAPSVSQC
+1087 SVSAQD
-1095 VSSSRWL
+1095 VQRIQREAMKKSR
-1102 WGLPQTRRGC
+1102 T
-1112 LRLPQTRLCPDR
+1112 
-1124 SRSKKKWDVVGHRV
+1124 KKKWDVVHHRV

-1208 LFEEFDISGR
+1208 LFEEFDINGR

-1230 VQEQDRYRA
+1230 VQTQDRYRA

-1251 TLSASRCLPRVRSN
+1251 
-1265 LCRGLSGVLC
+1265 C

-1295 VDVDRCLR
+1295 VDVDQCLR
-1303 KEVTMNCVTPS
+1303 KEVTMNCATPS
-1314 NPTGMEKKYGIPQ
+1314 NPTGMEKRYGIPQ

-1333 YQLLEITKGSLE
+1333 YQLIEITKGSLE